1 MILDFLLGYLI
12 GSILGGTLF
21 KYISRTDLAQVGS
34 GNIGARNAH
43 RAGGLPAFLFVYL
56 FDAAKTVLAL
66 QITDTFY
73 PVALAVLIGHL
84 FPLFHPRR
92 GGKGYAVFSGIV
104 FAITP
109 WAYLAGLGILGLS
122 YLVTK
127 DSVKAGLIPVVLLPL
142 LPVFLDAGSVNI
154 LCTVA
159 VSLLVLW
166 AHDAL
171 HKPTIT

>member
-1 MILDFLLGYLI
+1 M
-12 GSILGGTLF
+12 GS
-21 KYISRTDLAQVGS
+21 Q
-34 GNIGARNAH
+34 
-43 RAGGLPAFLFVYL
+43 AFLFVYL
-56 FDAAKTVLAL
+56 FDVAKTVLAL
-66 QITDTFY
+66 HLTDAFY

-92 GGKGYAVFSGIV
+92 GGKGYAFSGIV

-109 WAYLAGLGILGLS
+109 WAYLGGLGILGLS

-127 DSVKAGLIPVVLLPL
+127 DSVKAGLIPVILLPL
-142 LPVFLDAGSVNI
+142 LPVSFNAGPINI

-171 HKPTIT
+171 HKPVIT

>member
-1 MILDFLLGYLI
+1 VILDLLLGYLI
-12 GSILGGTLF
+12 GSSLGGTLF

-34 GNIGARNAH
+34 RNIGARNAH
-43 RAGGLPAFLFVYL
+43 RAGGFPAFLCVYL
-56 FDAAKTVLAL
+56 FDAAKTVFAM

-73 PVALAVLIGHL
+73 PVALAVLIGHM

-142 LPVFLDAGSVNI
+142 LPIFLDAGSVNI

-159 VSLLVLW
+159 VSQLVLR

-171 HKPTIT
+171 QKPAIR